1 MQAPG
6 IPENEEQRLKSL
18 YITGLLDTRDD
29 ERVERLT
36 RLACKAFQVPV
47 ALISLLDRERQWLL
61 ACQGV
66 GVRETPR
73 DISFC
78 GHAILQEG
86 PFIIHDAAADA
97 RFHDNPLV
105 TGEPHIRFYAGQPV
119 SLPDGTVDDLAWD
132 LGERAI
138 VVAVG
143 KAAQLE
149 TCEHPKLFRLRLP
162 CSRGELASAVNML
175 LQLQRMRQPDRS
187 EGEKR
192 AIAEAKA
199 LLMNKFAMTEP
210 EAHHSLQKRAMDQ
223 GLKLPGMAAKILAS
237 NA

>member
-1 MQAPG
+1 MTNVIVAFATEEQCARCASALEAGG
-6 IPENEEQRLKSL
+6 IPVSL
-18 YITGLLDTRDD
+18 RCTSFG
-29 ERVERLT
+29 
-36 RLACKAFQVPV
+36 
-47 ALISLLDRERQWLL
+47 
-61 ACQGV
+61 
-66 GVRETPR
+66 GVRR
-73 DISFC
+73 VFDLC
-78 GHAILQEG
+78 GHG
-86 PFIIHDAAADA
+86 V
-97 RFHDNPLV
+97 LV
-105 TGEPHIRFYAGQPV
+105 CACR
-119 SLPDGTVDDLAWD
+119 LPDGTVDDLAWD

-175 LQLQRMRQPDRS
+175 LQLQRMRQPNRS

-223 GLKLPGMAAKILAS
+223 GLKLPEMAARILAS